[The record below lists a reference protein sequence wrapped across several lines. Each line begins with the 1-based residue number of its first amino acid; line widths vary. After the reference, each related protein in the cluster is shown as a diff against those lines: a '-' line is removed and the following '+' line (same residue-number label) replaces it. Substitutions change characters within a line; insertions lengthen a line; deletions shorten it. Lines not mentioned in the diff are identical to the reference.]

1 MKTLEQ
7 TLVLLIISGLILSCT
22 KENYDALIYYVD
34 KLEDVDAFVKLVD
47 SSQLPKSNR
56 TIIVY
61 RKGRKDGVNR
71 DSIFMPFRREK

>member
-7 TLVLLIISGLILSCT
+7 TLVLLIISGLILSYT

-56 TIIVY
+56 TIMVY

>member
-7 TLVLLIISGLILSCT
+7 TLVLLIISGLILSYT

-56 TIIVY
+56 TIMFTE
-61 RKGRKDGVNR
+61 KD
-71 DSIFMPFRREK
+71 EKME

>member
-1 MKTLEQ
+1 MKTFEQ

-22 KENYDALIYYVD
+22 KENYDPLIYYVD

>member
-47 SSQLPKSNR
+47 S
-56 TIIVY
+56 
-61 RKGRKDGVNR
+61 
-71 DSIFMPFRREK
+71 

>member
-7 TLVLLIISGLILSCT
+7 TLVLLIISGLILSYT

-34 KLEDVDAFVKLVD
+34 KLEDVDAFFKLVD

-56 TIIVY
+56 TIMFTE
-61 RKGRKDGVNR
+61 KD
-71 DSIFMPFRREK
+71 EKME